1 MKTVFL
7 FPGQG
12 SQKAGMLQAFAQDD
26 PIVAAIFKETE
37 ETLGIPAVTLDSTE
51 KLESTQYVQLCL
63 LITEVISARRLLA
76 QGLTADYVA
85 GHSIG
90 AFSAA
95 VISGVLTFAQAVKL
109 VDLRGR
115 LMQEAYP
122 ENYGMAAM
130 VGFTETRLKK
140 YIDEHNKSHTAVY
153 LSNVNAVDQQV
164 VAGQKDS
171 LEILIQ
177 SLQKAGI
184 NKAKLLNMSVPSHC
198 ILLDNVSAALKEQIE
213 LLDLGEPQIPYTSNH
228 TGRLLRTAEAV
239 RKDLYTS
246 VAKTVKW
253 YDGTTLLYE
262 LEARCFIEMEPSGVL
277 SKIAEA
283 TFPNAMVLPVE
294 ENGTDKVVWLW
305 KNYQQE
311 QH

>member
-12 SQKAGMLQAFAQDD
+12 SQKAGMLHSLSTADSLVAQIFA
-26 PIVAAIFKETE
+26 ETE
-37 ETLGIPAVTLDSTE
+37 EVLGVPADTLDTE
-51 KLESTQYVQLCL
+51 EQLHSTQYVQICL
-63 LITEVISARRLLA
+63 LIKEVISAQRLIA
-76 QGLTADYVA
+76 KGITPDYVA

-95 VISGVLTFAQAVKL
+95 VISGVLSFKQAIKL

-130 VGFTETRLKK
+130 VGFTETRLQKHLT
-140 YIDEHNKSHTAVY
+140 IHNQTHSTLY
-153 LSNVNAVDQQV
+153 LANINAVDQQV
-164 VAGQKDS
+164 VAGETGS
-171 LEILIQ
+171 LSILIE

-184 NKAKLLNMSVPSHC
+184 NRAKMLNMSVPSHC
-198 ILLDNVSAALKEQIE
+198 LLLDSVSAALKEQIDLLE
-213 LLDLGEPQIPYTSNH
+213 LREPQIPYTSNH
-228 TGRLLRTAEAV
+228 TGRLLRNADAI
-239 RKDLYTS
+239 KNDLYIS
-246 VAKTVKW
+246 VANTVKW

-262 LEARCFIEMEPSGVL
+262 LGARCFIEMEPSGVL
-277 SKIAEA
+277 TKIAES
-283 TFPNAMVLPVE
+283 TFPEAIVLPVE

-305 KNYQQE
+305 NSYQE
-311 QH
+311 V

>member
-12 SQKAGMLQAFAQDD
+12 SQKAGMLHQFEVTD
-26 PIVAAIFKETE
+26 PIVARIFQETE
-37 ETLGIPAVTLDSTE
+37 DALGVSPLTLDTAE
-51 KLESTQYVQLCL
+51 QLQSTQYVQLCL
-63 LITEVISARRLLA
+63 MITEVISAQRLIA
-76 QGLTADYVA
+76 KGLKADFLA

-90 AFSAA
+90 AFPAA
-95 VISGVLTFAQAVKL
+95 VISGVLSFPQALTL
-109 VDLRGR
+109 VNLRGR

-140 YIDEHNKSHTAVY
+140 YIDEHHKSHTPVY
-153 LSNVNAVDQQV
+153 LSNLNAVDQQV
-164 VAGQKDS
+164 VAGEKDS

-184 NKAKLLNMSVPSHC
+184 SKAKLLNMSVPSHC
-198 ILLDNVSAALKEQIE
+198 TLLDAVSAALKEQIDK
-213 LLDLGEPQIPYTSNH
+213 LDLKEPSIPCISNH
-228 TGRLLRTAEAV
+228 SGRLLRTAEAI
-239 RKDLYTS
+239 RNDLYIS
-246 VAKTVKW
+246 VARTVKW

-262 LEARCFIEMEPSGVL
+262 LGARCFVEMEPSGVL

-283 TFPNAMVLPVE
+283 TFPNAMVIGVE
-294 ENGTDKVVWLW
+294 ENGTSKAAWLW
-305 KNYQQE
+305 HNYQNE
-311 QH
+311 QQ